1 MVKKGLFTMSSIT
14 NIISFPG
21 LGIGEFK
28 VNNVAFSVF
37 GLDIAWYG
45 IIITAGMIAAFLYAS
60 WRAVKFEGQKFDD
73 MLDYAIYCIIFG
85 VIGARAYYIIM
96 DDSHYTFKQ
105 IFALRDGGLAI
116 YGGIIAGAL
125 TALII
130 TKIKKL
136 KFSKIIDAIA
146 PGVILAQSIGRW
158 GNFMNGEA
166 YGGFTDL
173 PWRMGFTL
181 PYGTVYVHPTF
192 LYESLWNLLGFV
204 LINLYYKKKRFNGE
218 IALLC
223 MTWYGL
229 GRMFIEGLRT
239 DSLYIGSIRVSQLVA
254 FLSFLAGLIIIIS
267 LRAYV
272 KRHGSS
278 RLAVTSEAM
287 NNAAAAP
294 DDADDTA
301 EDTKT
306 ETPGN
311 VIGDIC
317 DSVDGSE
324 TESKENDSK
333 DRKDVCDNE

>member
-1 MVKKGLFTMSSIT
+1 MSSIT

-96 DDSHYTFKQ
+96 DDSHYTIKQ
-105 IFALRDGGLAI
+105 MFALRDGGLAI

-125 TALII
+125 TALVV

-136 KFSKIIDAIA
+136 KFSKIADAIA

-166 YGGFTDL
+166 YGSFTDL

-181 PYGTVYVHPTF
+181 PYGTIYVHPTF

-204 LINLYYKKKRFNGE
+204 LINIYYKKKKFNGE
-218 IALLC
+218 IALMC

-254 FLSFLAGLIIIIS
+254 FLSFISGLIIIIS
-267 LRAYV
+267 LRSYV
-272 KRHGSS
+272 KKHSDS
-278 RLAVTSEAM
+278 RLSITVGASNASASETDIPDRENNSSDDRKADVTENS
-287 NNAAAAP
+287 
-294 DDADDTA
+294 
-301 EDTKT
+301 
-306 ETPGN
+306 
-311 VIGDIC
+311 IGDVC
-317 DSVDGSE
+317 ENSKTSG
-324 TESKENDSK
+324 TEYKEKDSK
-333 DRKDVCDNE
+333 DGKDVCDNE

>member
-1 MVKKGLFTMSSIT
+1 MSSIT

-60 WRAVKFEGQKFDD
+60 WRAVKFEGQKFVD

-96 DDSHYTFKQ
+96 DDSHYTIKQ
-105 IFALRDGGLAI
+105 MFALRDGGLAI

-125 TALII
+125 TALVV

-136 KFSKIIDAIA
+136 KFSKIADAIA

-166 YGGFTDL
+166 YGSFTDL

-181 PYGTVYVHPTF
+181 PYGTIYVHPTF

-204 LINLYYKKKRFNGE
+204 LINIYYKKKKFNGE
-218 IALLC
+218 IALMC

-254 FLSFLAGLIIIIS
+254 FLSFISGLIIIIS
-267 LRAYV
+267 LRSYV
-272 KRHGSS
+272 KKHSDS
-278 RLAVTSEAM
+278 RLSITVGASNASASETDIPDRENNSSDDRKADVTENS
-287 NNAAAAP
+287 
-294 DDADDTA
+294 
-301 EDTKT
+301 
-306 ETPGN
+306 
-311 VIGDIC
+311 IGDVC
-317 DSVDGSE
+317 ENSKTSG
-324 TESKENDSK
+324 TEYKEKDSK
-333 DRKDVCDNE
+333 DGKDVCDNE

>member
-1 MVKKGLFTMSSIT
+1 MSSIT

-37 GLDIAWYG
+37 GLNIAWYG

-96 DDSHYTFKQ
+96 DDSHYTIKQ
-105 IFALRDGGLAI
+105 MFALRDGGLAI

-125 TALII
+125 TALVV

-136 KFSKIIDAIA
+136 KFSKIADAIA

-166 YGGFTDL
+166 YGSFTDL

-181 PYGTVYVHPTF
+181 PYGTIYVHPTF

-204 LINLYYKKKRFNGE
+204 LINIYYKKKKFNGE
-218 IALLC
+218 IALKC
-223 MTWYGL
+223 MTWLWTHVHRGASYRQSL
-229 GRMFIEGLRT
+229 YRKYKSFTACRISELYLRT
-239 DSLYIGSIRVSQLVA
+239 YNHNISEILCEKAQRFTAFNYSWSIEC
-254 FLSFLAGLIIIIS
+254 FCF
-267 LRAYV
+267 
-272 KRHGSS
+272 
-278 RLAVTSEAM
+278 
-287 NNAAAAP
+287 
-294 DDADDTA
+294 
-301 EDTKT
+301 
-306 ETPGN
+306 GN
-311 VIGDIC
+311 
-317 DSVDGSE
+317 
-324 TESKENDSK
+324 
-333 DRKDVCDNE
+333 

>member
-1 MVKKGLFTMSSIT
+1 MSSIT

-73 MLDYAIYCIIFG
+73 MLDYAIFCIIFG

-96 DDSHYTFKQ
+96 DDSHYTLKQ
-105 IFALRDGGLAI
+105 MFALRDGGLAI

-125 TALII
+125 TAFAV

-136 KFSKIIDAIA
+136 KFSKIVDAIA
-146 PGVILAQSIGRW
+146 PGVILAQAIGRW

-166 YGGFTDL
+166 YGGLTDL

-181 PYGTVYVHPTF
+181 PYGTIYVHPTF

-204 LINLYYKKKRFNGE
+204 LINLYYKKKKFNGE
-218 IALLC
+218 VALMC

-254 FLSFLAGLIIIIS
+254 FLSFVSGLIIIIS
-267 LRAYV
+267 LRSYV
-272 KRHGSS
+272 KKHSDS
-278 RLAVTSEAM
+278 RLSIATKASNTSA
-287 NNAAAAP
+287 
-294 DDADDTA
+294 
-301 EDTKT
+301 TKT
-306 ETPGN
+306 DISYGGDSLSENLKADITEDG
-311 VIGDIC
+311 IGDVC
-317 DSVDGSE
+317 ENSKASE
-324 TESKENDSK
+324 TEYKENDSK
-333 DRKDVCDNE
+333 DGKDVCDNE